1 MAPIAQ
7 TRHMQHLS
15 VVMRKAACCS
25 KVVRDPRWGHQTWLV
40 SGAAKQCHGC
50 VQADARCLTE
60 ADRPWFYRH
69 LGSS

>member
-25 KVVRDPRWGHQTWLV
+25 KLYMQISAEVAVAVSKLV
-40 SGAAKQCHGC
+40 KD
-50 VQADARCLTE
+50 V
-60 ADRPWFYRH
+60 
-69 LGSS
+69 